1 MSETPERLAARL
13 EQLVR
18 REQREKRMPSIT
30 AAVLRDGELVWETA
44 VGVADVESDDEATPD
59 TQYRIG
65 SITKTFTAA
74 AIMQLR
80 DAGRLDLED
89 PLDRHV
95 EGAAHRPTIR
105 RLLSHASGLQRETQ
119 DDSWLT
125 LRFAPPDELLE
136 TLEQAELVLPSG
148 ARFHY
153 SNLAYA
159 LLGIVVER
167 VSGMPYKE
175 YVQERL
181 FAPAGLT
188 RVSFEPEPPAAKGYL
203 AQPYADGVWDTVGVE
218 TGAWASAGQLWGTAA
233 DICRWG
239 AFLADPDEAVLAS
252 SSAEEMR
259 TVQAIGDHERWL
271 SGYGLGLGLR
281 RDGERILAGHAG
293 SMPGFIAQL
302 LFSAK
307 ERVVATALTNES
319 EAELGDLGLALVGTT
334 IEEWPVAP
342 ETWRIGAPPP
352 DDVVPLLGIW
362 FMEATRL
369 VFRWREGKLETR
381 ADGMPDWQP
390 SAVFERETDDRW
402 RTVSGPEH
410 GEALR
415 LVRDPDGSVARMVW
429 AGYPV
434 TREPGPWRAPDE

>member
-1 MSETPERLAARL
+1 
-13 EQLVR
+13 
-18 REQREKRMPSIT
+18 
-30 AAVLRDGELVWETA
+30 
-44 VGVADVESDDEATPD
+44 VADVEVGLEATPD

-80 DAGRLDLED
+80 DAGKLDLED

-125 LRFAPPDELLE
+125 LRFAQTDELLA
-136 TLEQAELVLPSG
+136 TLAEAEMVLPSG

-167 VSGMPYKE
+167 VSGLPYMD
-175 YVQERL
+175 YVRERL
-181 FAPAGLT
+181 FDPVGLT

-203 AQPYADGVWDTVGVE
+203 TQPYADGVWDTIGVE

-239 AFLADPDEAVLAS
+239 AFLADPEESVLAK

-259 TVQAIGDHERWL
+259 TVQAIDDHERWL
-271 SGYGLGLGLR
+271 SGYGLGLQLR
-281 RDGERILAGHAG
+281 RDGERILAGHSG
-293 SMPGFIAQL
+293 SMPGFIAR
-302 LFSAK
+302 LFFSPTEK
-307 ERVVATALTNES
+307 VAVAALTNES
-319 EAELGDLGLALVGTT
+319 EATLIELGLALVRTT
-334 IEEWPVAP
+334 VEEWPVSP
-342 ETWRIGAPPP
+342 EPWRIGEPPP
-352 DDVVPLLGIW
+352 DDVAPLLGIW
-362 FMEATRL
+362 FMEAARV
-369 VFRWREGKLETR
+369 VFRWREGKLEAR
-381 ADGMPDWQP
+381 FDGSLDWEP
-390 SAVFERETDDRW
+390 SSTFERETDDRW
-402 RTVSGPEH
+402 RTISGPEH

-415 LVRDPDGSVARMVW
+415 LERGPDGSVARMVW

-434 TREPGPWRAPDE
+434 TREPGPWRAPE

>member
-1 MSETPERLAARL
+1 VSAPERLSARL
-13 EQLVR
+13 ERLLAS
-18 REQREKRMPSIT
+18 EQREKRLPSIA
-30 AAVLRDGELVWETA
+30 AAVLRDGEVIWESA
-44 VGVADVESDDEATPD
+44 IGLADVEGGVEATPD
-59 TQYRIG
+59 TQYRVG

-80 DAGRLDLED
+80 DAGKLALEDTLDL
-89 PLDRHV
+89 HV

-105 RLLSHASGLQRETQ
+105 RLLSHASGMQRETQ

-136 TLEQAELVLPSG
+136 TLETAEMVLPSG

-153 SNLAYA
+153 SNLAFA

-167 VSGMPYKE
+167 ASGMPYTA
-175 YVQERL
+175 YVRERI
-181 FAPAGLT
+181 FEPVGLE

-203 AQPYADGVWDTVGVE
+203 AQPYADGVWDTIGVE
-218 TGAWASAGQLWGTAA
+218 TGAWASAGQLWGTAG

-239 AFLADPDEAVLAS
+239 AFLADPDDSVLSA

-259 TVQAIGDHERWL
+259 TVQVISDHERWL
-271 SGYGLGLGLR
+271 SGYGLGLGLS
-281 RDGERILAGHAG
+281 RDGERILAGHGG

-307 ERVVATALTNES
+307 EKVAAVTLTNES
-319 EAELGDLGLALVGTT
+319 QADIGELAGALVAAT
-334 IEEWPVAP
+334 IEEWPVPP
-342 ETWRIGAPPP
+342 ETWRIGEPPP
-352 DDVVPLLGIW
+352 EDVVPLLGIW
-362 FMEATRL
+362 FMESAQL
-369 VFRWREGKLETR
+369 VFRWREGKLEARFERT
-381 ADGMPDWQP
+381 PDWQP
-390 SAVFERETDDRW
+390 SSLFERETDDRW
-402 RTVSGPEH
+402 RTVSGAEH

-415 LVRDPDGSVARMVW
+415 IERAADGSVARMVW

-434 TREPGPWRAPDE
+434 TREPGPWRAPE

>member
-1 MSETPERLAARL
+1 MSLPESLADEL
-13 EQLVR
+13 ERLVR
-18 REQREKRMPSIT
+18 REQHDKRLPSVA
-30 AAVLRDGELVWETA
+30 AAVVRDGETVWATA
-44 VGVADVESDDEATPD
+44 VGAADTAAGIDATPD

-80 DAGRLDLED
+80 DAGKLDLED
-89 PLDRHV
+89 TLDRHV
-95 EGAAHRPTIR
+95 EGAAHTPTIR

-119 DDSWLT
+119 DDSWLS

-136 TLEQAELVLPSG
+136 TLAEAELVLPSG

-153 SNLAYA
+153 SNLAFA

-167 VSGMPYKE
+167 ISGMPYQD
-175 YVQERL
+175 YVRERL
-181 FAPAGLT
+181 FEPVGLT
-188 RVSFEPEPPAAKGYL
+188 RVTFEPEPPAARGYL
-203 AQPYADGVWDTVGVE
+203 AQPYADGVWDTIGVE
-218 TGAWASAGQLWGTAA
+218 TGAWASAGQLWGTAG

-239 AFLADPDEAVLAS
+239 AFLADPDESVLAS

-259 TVQAIGDHERWL
+259 TVQAIDDHERWL

-281 RDGERILAGHAG
+281 RDEDRILAGHGG
-293 SMPGFIAQL
+293 SMPGFIASL

-307 ERVVATALTNES
+307 ERVVAVALTNES
-319 EAELGDLGLALVGTT
+319 EAALGDLGLALVGTT
-334 IEEWPVAP
+334 VEEWPVAP
-342 ETWRIGAPPP
+342 ETWRIGEPPP

-362 FMEATRL
+362 FMEAARL
-369 VFRWREGKLETR
+369 VFHWREGKLEAR
-381 ADGMPDWQP
+381 FDGIPDWQP
-390 SAVFERETDDRW
+390 SSVYEREADDLW

-415 LVRDPDGSVARMVW
+415 IVRTEDGSVERMVW

-434 TREPGPWRAPDE
+434 TREPGPWRGPE